1 MKTIEQIKKIKAVV
15 LYVLNNM
22 PKGVDYIKLSK
33 LLYFAQRESLVLYG
47 KTIFDDTFKARD
59 RGPVPTLTYKVLK
72 MIENGDDFNECNELK
87 EFGNSIEV
95 VRQKATALQN
105 CNIDLLTSIDMKILD
120 DTIKKYEKISSKKL
134 SEMTHDEVYNSI
146 IEKMKD
152 DPEKDIFTLIDI
164 ARSGGASEEM
174 IEYIRNK
181 QVLKKALA

>member
-1 MKTIEQIKKIKAVV
+1 MKTIEQIEKIKAVV
-15 LYVLNNM
+15 LYVLNKM
-22 PKGVDYIKLSK
+22 PTGVDYIKLSK

-105 CNIDLLTSIDMKILD
+105 CNIDFLTSIDMKILD
-120 DTIKKYEKISSKKL
+120 DTIKKYGKISSKKL
-134 SEMTHDEVYNSI
+134 SEMTHDKVYNSI

-181 QVLKKALA
+181 KVLKKALA

>member
-33 LLYFAQRESLVLYG
+33 LLYFAQRESLVSYG

-72 MIENGDDFNECNELK
+72 MIENGDKFDELK
-87 EFGNSIEV
+87 EFGESIKV
-95 VRQKATALQN
+95 VNQKATALQK
-105 CNIDLLTSIDMKILD
+105 CDTDLLTIIDMKILD
-120 DTIKKYEKISSKKL
+120 DTIKKYGNINSKKL
-134 SEMTHDEVYNSI
+134 SEMTHNEVYNSI
-146 IEKMKD
+146 IEKMKG

-164 ARSGGASEEM
+164 ARSGGASEDM

-181 QVLKKALA
+181 QVLKKSLA